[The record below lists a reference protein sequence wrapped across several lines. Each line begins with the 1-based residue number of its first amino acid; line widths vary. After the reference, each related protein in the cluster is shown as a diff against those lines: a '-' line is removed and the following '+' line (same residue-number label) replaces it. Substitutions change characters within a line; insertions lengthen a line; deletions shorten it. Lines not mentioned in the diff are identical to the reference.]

1 MTEYSKFHYTIFL
14 DMDGVL
20 ADFDR
25 SIEEN
30 DFLRSLRESTKFL
43 ASNLR
48 KKINENKV
56 YGEDWHFKDLGTIL
70 KGPQTDADLDRLKRK
85 FHFTKS
91 KTFQFASE
99 PGFFI
104 NLNKMVDA
112 DDLVYEV
119 TKLSNGKLPH
129 ILSSPLESS
138 KTCIEEKREW
148 IHRNYGGKVDQ
159 VFIEK
164 NKAKYSTLCLGNG
177 IIDLRN
183 RNILIDDTPKK
194 IREFIEAG
202 GIGILH
208 TSAESSLTELKK
220 IINQD

>member
-1 MTEYSKFHYTIFL
+1 
-14 DMDGVL
+14 MDGVL

-43 ASNLR
+43 ANNLR
-48 KKINENKV
+48 KKINENKI
-56 YGEDWHFKDLGTIL
+56 YGEDWHLKDLGTIL

-104 NLNKMVDA
+104 SLNKMVDA
-112 DDLVYEV
+112 DDLVCEV

-148 IHRNYGGKVDQ
+148 IHRNYGGKVDR
-159 VFIEK
+159 VLIEK
-164 NKAKYSTLCLGNG
+164 DKSKYSTFYIGNK
-177 IIDLRN
+177 ISTEAARN

-208 TSAESSLTELKK
+208 TSAESSISELKK